1 MTISIG
7 VLAQRAGAKIQTI
20 RYYEQIGLLPEPP
33 RTYGGQR
40 RYEQDSVKRLSF
52 IRHARALGF
61 SLDQIRAL
69 LELSDNP
76 QSDCTGADS
85 IAREHLIAVKAKIN
99 ALNSLKRELIRMVEH
114 CDGTDA
120 AHCRV
125 IETLANHDLCSS
137 NRHGAIG

>member
-1 MTISIG
+1 MTIPIG
-7 VLAQRAGAKIQTI
+7 VLAARTGAKVQTI
-20 RYYEQIGLLPEPP
+20 RYYEQLGLMPEPP

-40 RYEQDSVKRLSF
+40 RYEQDSVKRLTF

-76 QSDCTGADS
+76 QSDCTAADS
-85 IAREHLIAVKAKIN
+85 IASEHLIAVKAKIS
-99 ALNSLKRELIRMVEH
+99 ALNSLKRELTRMVEH

-137 NRHGAIG
+137 TRHGAVG